1 MHIIEIIHA
10 SKIFAESK
18 DNQTIALN
26 DASLKIAQG
35 DFVAIMGPSGSGKST
50 LMNIL
55 GLLDVPTSGD
65 YKLDGVTVS
74 QLSDRQLAKLRS
86 QKIGFV
92 FQTFNL
98 LPKLT
103 LQQNVELPMIY
114 RRISVAS
121 RHQRASLLLRKVGL
135 AERAKYRPNQ
145 VSGGQL
151 QRAAIARALANEPK
165 LILADE
171 PTGNLD
177 SKSGHQIMQLLEA
190 LNKAGVTIVM
200 VTHDA
205 NIAKFARR
213 IIRVQDGKIQAQ
225 RESRI

>member
-1 MHIIEIIHA
+1 MNVIELKGI
-10 SKIFAESK
+10 SKVFAPGK
-18 DNQTIALN
+18 DNQTVALK
-26 DASLKIAQG
+26 DASLKIATG

-50 LMNIL
+50 LMNLL
-55 GLLDVPTSGD
+55 GLLDVPTSGE
-65 YKLDGVTVS
+65 YKLDGTTVS

-114 RRISVAS
+114 RRLGVAP
-121 RHQRASLLLRKVGL
+121 RRQRASLLLRKVGL

-151 QRAAIARALANEPK
+151 QRAAIARSLANEPK
-165 LILADE
+165 LLLADE

-177 SKSGHQIMQLLEA
+177 SKSGHQIMQLLET
-190 LNKAGVTIVM
+190 LNKTGVTIVM

-205 NIAKFARR
+205 GIAKFARR
-213 IIRVQDGKIQAQ
+213 IIRVQDGKIQTQ
-225 RESRI
+225 EGKI